1 MSLVSAPAALAA
13 IELYFQAL
21 HECDLDK
28 FDQVFHPTASLFDV
42 TDGTF
47 TAMPVSDYREVI
59 RLRQSPASVGQ
70 PRDDSMISIDFLSPD
85 MAVSKVRLRIHDHT
99 FLDHLT
105 LANVDG
111 RFQIVAKTW
120 HEI

>member
-59 RLRQSPASVGQ
+59 RLRLSPASVGQ

>member
-1 MSLVSAPAALAA
+1 MSIASVPAAAA
-13 IELYFQAL
+13 AVELYFKAL

-28 FDQVFHPTASLFDV
+28 FDEIFHPTASLFDV

-47 TAMPVSDYREVI
+47 SAVPVKDYREVI

-70 PRDDSMISIDFLSPD
+70 PRDDEMISIDFLSPD
-85 MAVSKVRLRIHDHT
+85 IVVTKVRLRIHEHT

-105 LANVDG
+105 LAKVDG
-111 RFQIVAKTW
+111 AFRIVAKTW

>member
-59 RLRQSPASVGQ
+59 RLRRSPASVGQ

>member
-111 RFQIVAKTW
+111 RFRIVAKTW